1 MAQTV
6 SFSPDRTAAFSSDR
20 IDERTQVLTPDG
32 KCDFSTALE
41 AEQRILAALDAGR
54 TEIIFDLRGVSSLGS
69 SLLHVLLR
77 GLIQTKGRNGRLVL
91 VRPNAYVWDVFESS
105 GLDHAFPTFNDL
117 HGALAKASDLPAKVS
132 RASSHTLGF
141 NRP

>member
-1 MAQTV
+1 MAQTA
-6 SFSPDRTAAFSSDR
+6 SFSSDRTASFSSDR
-20 IDERTQVLTPDG
+20 IDEHTQVLTPDG
-32 KCDFSTALE
+32 KCDLSTALE

-69 SLLHVLLR
+69 PLLHVLLR
-77 GLIQTKGRNGRLVL
+77 GLIQTKGRNGRLAL
-91 VRPNAYVWDVFESS
+91 VRPNAHAWALFERS

-117 HGALAKASDLPAKVS
+117 HGAFAKASDVPAKAS
-132 RASSHTLGF
+132 GTSSHTLGF